1 MSDLINPMVR
11 STMSRRGLLAASG
24 AGIAAL
30 ALGGCAGPTVGGGG
44 GGGTEEEKTDWTSVE
59 PAKEIS
65 FWTNHPGNSMEIEQK
80 FAEAFEQAE
89 GIKVNIVTAG
99 KNYEEVQQ
107 KFQTAQTGGEAGD
120 MVVISDVTWFSYYLN
135 KTIIPLD
142 GLWKHL
148 EFEIDDYRDA
158 LIADYLYKDEHWG
171 IPYSRSTP
179 LFYFNKDHYAKAGLP
194 DEAPKTW
201 QEYGTDHA
209 PKLVEKAGVKAAFA
223 FPKQDEYPGWTL
235 GNVIW
240 GYGGGWSREWD
251 FSVLDG
257 PENTEA
263 MQWVQDAVQ
272 KQKWGMVASSDVAEA
287 FGAGAVST
295 VVQSTGSLKGILET
309 AKFEVGVG
317 FLPGGPKETDPVCP
331 TGGAGIGV
339 ASKSTPEK
347 QLAAAM
353 FLKFMTNPENS
364 STFSKGTGYMPV
376 RKSADMAE
384 AVAKT
389 PQLQV
394 AVDQLDHTRSQ
405 DYARVMLPGGDLNI
419 SQMCQKVMT
428 QPVDVKGELTA
439 LRTKLADIYE
449 TDLKP
454 KLEG

>member
-1 MSDLINPMVR
+1 MSELVTSAVR
-11 STMSRRGLLAASG
+11 STVTRRGLLAASG
-24 AGIAAL
+24 AGLAAL
-30 ALGGCAGPTVGGGG
+30 ALGGCTGPTVGDSG
-44 GGGTEEEKTDWTSVE
+44 EEADKPDVDWATVE

-80 FAEAFEQAE
+80 FAEAFQEQE
-89 GIKVNIVTAG
+89 DIKVNIVTAG

-142 GLWKHL
+142 DLWKAL

-158 LIADYLYKDEHWG
+158 LIADYLYSDQHWG
-171 IPYSRSTP
+171 VPYSRSTP
-179 LFYFNKDHYAKAGLP
+179 LFYYNKEHYEKAGLA
-194 DEAPKTW
+194 DAAPKTW

-209 PKLVEKAGVKAAFA
+209 PKLKEANGVEAAFA
-223 FPKQDEYPGWTL
+223 FPKQDQYPGWTL

-240 GYGGGWSREWD
+240 GYGGAWSNEWD

-257 PENTEA
+257 ADTTEA

-272 KQKWGMVASSDVAEA
+272 KQKWGMVASSDQAEA
-287 FGAGAVST
+287 FAAGAVST

-309 AKFEVGVG
+309 AEFDVGVG

-331 TGGAGIGV
+331 TGGAGIGI
-339 ASKSTPEK
+339 ARKSSPEK
-347 QLAAAM
+347 QLAAAK
-353 FLKFMTNPENS
+353 FLQFMTNPENS
-364 STFSKGTGYMPV
+364 ATFSKGTGYMPV
-376 RKSADMAE
+376 RKSADMTD
-384 AVAKT
+384 AVDKT

-394 AVDQLDHTRSQ
+394 AVDQLDHTRPQ

-419 SQMCQKVMT
+419 SKMCQTVMT
-428 QPVDVKGELTA
+428 QDVDVKGELSS
-439 LRTKLADIYE
+439 LRTKLEDTYN

-454 KLEG
+454 KLGG